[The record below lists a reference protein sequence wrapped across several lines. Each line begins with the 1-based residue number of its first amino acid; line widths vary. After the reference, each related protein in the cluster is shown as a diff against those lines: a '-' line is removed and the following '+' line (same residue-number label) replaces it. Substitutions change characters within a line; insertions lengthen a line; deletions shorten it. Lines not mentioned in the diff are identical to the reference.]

1 VPGRQPGKMGG
12 CCAFE
17 LILRFISGTDDCSL
31 RDIELI
37 LAEIKALT
45 LEVVLGRIGY
55 FPARGMAKILWAG
68 AEANPLLE
76 RLRFQLVTKM
86 AALDLKPEQQK
97 FAPHITLSRF
107 QRGTILLQ
115 IGEFISEHTLFR
127 TAPFT
132 VGEFHLYSSPLRP

>member
-1 VPGRQPGKMGG
+1 MIA
-12 CCAFE
+12 CCA
-17 LILRFISGTDDCSL
+17 
-31 RDIELI
+31 I

-76 RLRFQLVTKM
+76 RLRLQLVTKM
-86 AALDLKPEQQK
+86 AALDLKPEQQN

-107 QRGTILLQ
+107 RRGTILLQ
-115 IGEFISEHTLFR
+115 IGKFISEHTLFR

-132 VGEFHLYSSPLRP
+132 VGEFHLYSSPYARRALCI